1 MASASSTLDCHAC
14 PVRNRGACSALSD
27 QERHELARSGRIR
40 QLARGETLF
49 NAGQEA
55 AACATLISG
64 ALKISRC
71 DSAGV
76 ERILALIHPAG
87 FIGELFTP
95 FAEYDVT
102 ALTDSRLCVFSSTQF
117 NQAVSRF
124 PALGEAL
131 LRRAHADLH
140 ESRHLVDLISRRS
153 AESKVA
159 GLILALAAAA
169 SDSPCHRATG
179 FELPLTRSEM
189 AGLLGITIETVS
201 RQLSKLAAK
210 GFLSRSGARG
220 IILLAPDRLAELTD

>member
-1 MASASSTLDCHAC
+1 MTLASSTLDCLAC
-14 PVRNRGACSALSD
+14 PVRNRGACSALSEN
-27 QERHELARSGRIR
+27 ERQELAQSGRVR

-55 AACATLISG
+55 KACATLISG

-102 ALTDSRLCVFSSTQF
+102 ALTDSRLCVFSNSQF
-117 NQAVSRF
+117 NQAVTRF

-159 GLILALAAAA
+159 GLILALADAA
-169 SDSPCHRATG
+169 SGSRCHRATS
-179 FELPLTRSEM
+179 FELPLTRLEM

-201 RQLSKLAAK
+201 RQLSSLSAK
-210 GFLSRSGARG
+210 GLLSRYGARG
-220 IILLAPDRLAELTD
+220 IRILEPDRLAELAD